1 MNLHLCKFNVC
12 GFNDVQVIHNVNG
25 YVHGIT
31 PNFNFMFL
39 LKHKLKGNKVKK
51 LGDLLWKNAN
61 IWTID
66 VTLS

>member
-12 GFNDVQVIHNVNG
+12 MFNDVQVIHNLNG

-31 PNFNFMFL
+31 QIFNFMFL
-39 LKHKLKGNKVKK
+39 LKHKLKGDKVKK

-61 IWTID
+61 KWTID
-66 VTLS
+66 VNVS